1 MATFIHLSD
10 LHIHTRHR
18 HENENCKK
26 LVKYIRDTYAH
37 IQDPPIVLITGDVV
51 HGDITRDEFDEQY
64 SNAEE
69 ILRPLVDDFTVFIVP
84 GNHDYAKNGLEF
96 NPPSYEFFNEYI
108 LEKLLGITGAG
119 NASPGG
125 HHVYPLTHTV
135 GTVVF
140 VGLDSAIGNYDDMF
154 QFARGA
160 LGKAQRDQLKVILK
174 SCYDNG
180 QQVVVYFHHHPF
192 IRHDLTMQMDDA
204 DKVMGIME
212 NMVDVLCFGH
222 KHVSDAWPHRRGIDY
237 IMASGKSTDTD
248 DKGRLQFR
256 HVKLEPGVLKVAMEV
271 FAV

>member
-26 LVKYIRDTYAH
+26 LVKYIRDNYA
-37 IQDPPIVLITGDVV
+37 QGTQSPIVLITGDVV
-51 HGDITRDEFDEQY
+51 HGDITRAEFDEQY

-108 LEKLLGITGAG
+108 LEKLLGVPGAG
-119 NASPGG
+119 GASPGG

-135 GTVVF
+135 DKVVF
-140 VGLDSAIGNYDDMF
+140 IGLDSAIGNYKDMF

-160 LGKAQRDQLKVILK
+160 LGGAQREALKDILK
-174 SCYDNG
+174 TCHDNG
-180 QQVVVYFHHHPF
+180 QLVVVYFHHHPF
-192 IRHDLTMQMDDA
+192 IRNDLTMQMDDA
-204 DKVMGIME
+204 DQVMGIME

-222 KHVSDAWPHRRGIDY
+222 KHVSDFWHNRRGIDY
-237 IMASGKSTDTD
+237 ILASGKSTNTD

-256 HVKLEPGVLKVAMEV
+256 HVTLEPGRVNIGLEV
-271 FAV
+271 FPI